1 MKKTN
6 KEIEEDLLKASS
18 SFEIPDLKEQIKK
31 DYKLWLNEQPVKPKK
46 AEAKKKWV
54 YPVILSS
61 SLAMVTLLVVFATP
75 VRDAIFASSTLPS
88 YDTYTLQSKQQQ
100 VVASVSIGASYLA
113 SSESTTILKP
123 AQTEIKSLMNS
134 ADRPGHEM
142 ENREAYI
149 EEINNYMPSLEIAL
163 ASYNASVASF
173 QPSASTYKYG
183 WDVSQ
188 TMANGDIVNQKIHYD
203 EKDAG
208 DQTYDVSGL
217 MVHDDNLSFPFS
229 IKRTENNADYFI
241 SASVTPQN
249 DTSKSV
255 TLTEMKDDRRPDMPE
270 AHKIL
275 MTYKSNERTDTIE
288 MCLGKH
294 EGNPTAETRI
304 LEGDRP
310 LDFIVEQKGASF
322 NVFSSHGADD
332 MGRFFI
338 TIESDSTGATYY
350 NYHNNEFSLKKQRS

>member
-6 KEIEEDLLKASS
+6 KEIEEDLLKDSS
-18 SFEIPDLKEQIKK
+18 SFKIPDLKEQIKK
-31 DYKLWLNEQPVKPKK
+31 DYKLWLNEQPAKSKK

-75 VRDAIFASSTLPS
+75 VRDAIFSSNNLIS
-88 YDTYTLQSKQQQ
+88 YDNYTLKSKQQQ

-113 SSESTTILKP
+113 STESSTILKP
-123 AQTEIKSLMNS
+123 AQAEIKGLFNS
-134 ADRPGHEM
+134 ADRPGHDS

-149 EEINNYMPSLEIAL
+149 EEINKYMPSLEIAL
-163 ASYNASVASF
+163 ASYNASISTF
-173 QPSASTYKYG
+173 KPSSAYQYG

-188 TMANGDIVNQKIHYD
+188 TMANGDVVNQKIHYD
-203 EKDAG
+203 EQTAG

-217 MVHDDNLSFPFS
+217 MIHSDALSFPFS
-229 IKRTENNADYFI
+229 IKRTEANSDFFI
-241 SASVTPQN
+241 AATVTSQK
-249 DTSKSV
+249 DTSSV
-255 TLTEMKDDRRPDMPE
+255 TLTEMKDDRRPEMPG

-275 MTYKSNERTDTIE
+275 LSYTSSEKTDRIE
-288 MCLGKH
+288 MCLGMH
-294 EGNPTAETRI
+294 ENNPTAETRI
-304 LEGDRP
+304 LDGDRP
-310 LDFIVEQKGASF
+310 LDFVVEQKGTAF

-332 MGRFFI
+332 MGKFFI